1 MTESSKIPTLSVII
15 PVYNEEKTI
24 NKILN
29 LVSEIDIVSEVVIV
43 DDCSKDGSI
52 KKINNSIE
60 SISKQKPHIKFQF
73 SKNEINKGKC
83 ATIRHGFSLAT
94 CEVIVIQ
101 DADLEYDP
109 SEYSKLIKPIADGK
123 ADVVYG
129 SRFIGGT
136 HRVLYFWHYMG
147 NKMLTLMSNMFS
159 NLNLTDME
167 TCYKMFRRDI
177 LELFELKS
185 NRFGFA
191 PEFTAKIE
199 KANLIIYELPISYYG
214 STYNDGKKIT
224 WKDGFAA
231 IFHILRYNLTLKSS
245 FNILFILSFFTYSIV
260 KLL

>member
-1 MTESSKIPTLSVII
+1 MTELSKIPTLSVII

-24 NKILN
+24 SKILN

-43 DDCSKDGSI
+43 DDCSKDASI
-52 KKINNSIE
+52 EKINSSIE
-60 SISKQKPHIKFQF
+60 SLSKQKPHIKFQF
-73 SKNEINKGKC
+73 SKNEINRGKG

-136 HRVLYFWHYMG
+136 HRVLYFWHYIG
-147 NKMLTLMSNMFS
+147 TKMLTLMSNMFS

-185 NRFGFA
+185 NRFGFE
-191 PEFTAKIE
+191 PEFTAKIAKE
-199 KANLIIYELPISYYG
+199 NFECNFFPYSISG
-214 STYNDGKKIT
+214 
-224 WKDGFAA
+224 
-231 IFHILRYNLTLKSS
+231 
-245 FNILFILSFFTYSIV
+245 LSFQENKTWMV
-260 KLL
+260 